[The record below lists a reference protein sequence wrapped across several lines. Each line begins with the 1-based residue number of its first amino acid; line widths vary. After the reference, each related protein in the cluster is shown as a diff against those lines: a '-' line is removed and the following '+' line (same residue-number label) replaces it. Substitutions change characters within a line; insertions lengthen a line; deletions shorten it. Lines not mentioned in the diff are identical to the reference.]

1 MVSRLVLCNKDI
13 VYFLLSISCIQT
25 FAGQYPALLFPKS
38 ATYIR
43 HSSHWCHWCRWV
55 IEPISISLFTLSS
68 YILSALTLQGNFT
81 NWNDGKPLRLT
92 SWMSPKHRFAWNYYA
107 SIEVLIAEGGEI
119 KTMKQATNSS
129 FHSSQPLFSFADN
142 CTAGRPSEYQRT
154 LLWFVIPCDESFN
167 ATYVCQKE
175 KNIAYMPLLRSLMAL
190 NKTCDKGWFLMEGT
204 QKCYTLLATN
214 TMISFV
220 EAQHTCENENSSI
233 FSVLPDF
240 AYFSLDHNHGIL
252 DAIRTAYFQG
262 TKLLVKDN
270 DTFISQVIFGNLLI
284 ADTSVNKLAIS
295 LYLSLAQEPKNNL
308 PLRYI
313 KVFAFLG
320 SYCGIIEYNY
330 AFTAAQLSE
339 KYINKHINAWGAKY
353 RSCSQLVLTD
363 TIVCEKASKSSTLD
377 GCIDDFFTCG
387 DRTCILTIYKCD
399 YIYDC
404 FDGSDEQNCIFV
416 SFDSFSNETVSLP
429 CQLNSNCS
437 VPTGLFRLPLHYVC
451 DGIFSTSIFVDEKK
465 TCQSFKVMRI
475 VLSLNSSDMWYVP
488 DQDYKADI
496 EIFEFFLREKN
507 ILVRDIYPTQ
517 AVPNTSIRPI
527 YKRRKVLCS
536 YSGTGVYIDQ
546 RCTASKHNR
555 VCDHGFTKEICQDM
569 LCPGMFKCK
578 DYYCLH
584 MSAVCDGQLDCLY
597 GDDEKFCNSLVC
609 PGFLKC
615 RGEMRCVG
623 VEEICDGT
631 IDCRYTFDDEL
642 LCNSCP
648 DNCECR
654 GYMIVCLSS
663 KNISNILY
671 ARGFQ
676 MTGSHN
682 TIEIHASY
690 LQYIVFIDLSSCSLS
705 TVSLTSQSK
714 LVSAFLLFLNFSMND
729 LSTLHFLTAHLFSN
743 ILTLDLSSNMLVY
756 ININLIKLQHL
767 IVLYLNYNPLKEINL
782 GEALYNFRLLIFKK
796 SYYNSFIS
804 FTIPGYYDV
813 AVSDSSICCF
823 LPSTANCISENKYR
837 MCFGLFHTLCARVVG
852 YILTIIS
859 VVTMVILLL
868 KIIADKSFFKS
879 RKTYFITK
887 FNYMFAD
894 LFSILYLSVLL
905 VADASRVNVITWR
918 RGIVCVFLRV
928 IIYSTLQ
935 ASLIF
940 KTLALIVVVL
950 KIRFPFKHQLRDLK
964 YVPMA
969 LPIIW
974 ILILSLQIHDLIDVF
989 NQFGGSYLD
998 MVCSCLD
1005 CHKTVPIT
1013 QLLARFV
1020 DVCFILSLFIA
1031 ISSAY
1036 YHLSQKRKSQAISS
1050 TKPIRIVV
1058 VMVKMTMPFSLE
1070 VPFRVTM
1077 LVVGICK
1084 YYIESLLQDVCLAII
1099 VYLVPLNIITTNL
1112 LNILN
1117 S

>member
-1 MVSRLVLCNKDI
+1 M
-13 VYFLLSISCIQT
+13 YFH
-25 FAGQYPALLFPKS
+25 FPHPPNR
-38 ATYIR
+38 A
-43 HSSHWCHWCRWV
+43 
-55 IEPISISLFTLSS
+55 
-68 YILSALTLQGNFT
+68 YILSALSLQGNFT
-81 NWNDGKPLRLT
+81 NWNDGKPLRKT
-92 SWMSPKHRFAWNYYA
+92 SWLNSKRRFAWDYYA
-107 SIEVLIAEGGEI
+107 SIEVFIGEGGEI
-119 KTMKQATNSS
+119 KTMKKATRTTNS
-129 FHSSQPLFSFADN
+129 FHSSQPLFSLTDN

-175 KNIAYMPLLRSLMAL
+175 KPIAYMPLLQSLMAL

-204 QKCYTLLATN
+204 QKCYTLFATN
-214 TMISFV
+214 KMISFV
-220 EAQHTCENENSSI
+220 EAQHTCENVNSSI

-252 DAIRTAYFQG
+252 DAVRAAYYQRTR
-262 TKLLVKDN
+262 LVLNDN
-270 DTFISQVIFGNLLI
+270 DTFISQAIFGNLLL

-308 PLRYI
+308 PLRHI

-320 SYCGIIEYNY
+320 FYCGIIEYNY
-330 AFTAAQLSE
+330 VFTAARLSE
-339 KYINKHINAWGAKY
+339 KHINKHINAWGAKY
-353 RSCSQLVLTD
+353 RSCSQLVSTD
-363 TIVCEKASKSSTLD
+363 TIVCEKVSKFSTPD
-377 GCIDDFFTCG
+377 RCIDNYFACRDM
-387 DRTCILTIYKCD
+387 TCILNIYKCD

-437 VPTGLFRLPLHYVC
+437 DYSTLSRLPLHYMC
-451 DGIFSTSIFVDEKK
+451 DGIFSTSIFVDEKL
-465 TCQSFKVMRI
+465 TCQAFKVMRI

-496 EIFEFFLREKN
+496 KILDFFHREKT
-507 ILVRDIYPTQ
+507 ILAREKFPTQ
-517 AVPNTSIRPI
+517 DVPDRSIRHI
-527 YKRRKVLCS
+527 YKQRKVLCS
-536 YSGTGVYIDQ
+536 YSGSGVYIDQ

-578 DYYCLH
+578 DYYCIH
-584 MSAVCDGQLDCLY
+584 MSAVCDGQIDCLY
-597 GDDEKFCNSLVC
+597 GDDEKFCNSFVC

-631 IDCRYTFDDEL
+631 IDCRYSFDDEL
-642 LCNSCP
+642 RCNPCP
-648 DNCECR
+648 DNCECH

-671 ARGFQ
+671 AKGFQ
-676 MTGSHN
+676 MIGSHM
-682 TIEIHASY
+682 TIEIQALY
-690 LQYIVFIDLSSCSLS
+690 LQYILFIDVSSCSIS
-705 TVSLTSQSK
+705 HVSLTSQPA
-714 LVSAFLLFLNFSMND
+714 LISAFLLFLNLSMND
-729 LSTLHFLTAHLFSN
+729 LSTLHFLTDHFISN

-767 IVLYLNYNPLKEINL
+767 IVLYLNYNPLKVIAL
-782 GEALYNFRLLIFKK
+782 GEVQYNLRLLFYRK
-796 SYYNSFIS
+796 SYYNSYIF
-804 FTIPGYYDV
+804 FQMPGYFDV
-813 AVSDSSICCF
+813 VVSESSICCF
-823 LPSTANCISENKYR
+823 LPSTNCISEHTNR
-837 MCFGLFHTLCARVVG
+837 LLCFGLFHTLHVRVVG

-859 VVTMVILLL
+859 VVTMVTLLF
-868 KIIADKSFFKS
+868 KIIGDKSFFKS
-879 RKTYFITK
+879 TKTYSITK
-887 FNYMFAD
+887 FHYMFAD

-905 VADASRVNVITWR
+905 VADASRVNVILWR

-950 KIRFPFKHQLRDLK
+950 KIRFPFKHQLRILK

-974 ILILSLQIHDLIDVF
+974 FLILSLQIHDLVDVF
-989 NQFGGSYLD
+989 NQLGGPYLD
-998 MVCSCLD
+998 TLCSCLD
-1005 CHKTVPIT
+1005 CHKTVRIS
-1013 QLLARFV
+1013 QLIARLV
-1020 DVCFILSLFIA
+1020 DVCFILFLFIV

-1036 YHLSQKRKSQAISS
+1036 YHLRQNRKSEAITS
-1050 TKPIRIVV
+1050 TKPIRIVAV
-1058 VMVKMTMPFSLE
+1058 IVKLAMPFSLE

-1084 YYIESLLQDVCLAII
+1084 YFIELLLQEVCLSVI

-1112 LNILN
+1112 LHILI